1 MESAKQS
8 QTKISINAS
17 NNQNSEMLERVYC
30 QKKNTSFLYK
40 TKVNSLDERQSIYI
54 MERVYEITN
63 KDEKNIAKI
72 QNRFSF

>member
-1 MESAKQS
+1 
-8 QTKISINAS
+8 
-17 NNQNSEMLERVYC
+17 MLERVYC

-40 TKVNSLDERQSIYI
+40 TKVNSLDERQSMYI
-54 MERVYEITN
+54 MEKVYEITN